1 MRKFWIII
9 SLALIFTSLSAEE
22 KVIKK
27 QPLKAAA
34 LSCFIPGGGQLYNG
48 KFIKSGFVLAVEGSF
63 IGLATYH
70 HLEAEKYYDK
80 YSNMSPYQLYCEL
93 YKQHYVKPGIDE
105 EGFYDEDFE
114 FEIPPKLSRSKF
126 EELKSEY
133 LYLDRKTMF
142 GDANDAEF
150 ERYFELRD
158 LLFGDI
164 IF

>member
-80 YSNMSPYQLYCEL
+80 YEVSMSETDYNE
-93 YKQHYVKPGIDE
+93 YVKYYERRQSDFFWIGTIIFLSAIDAYVDAHL
-105 EGFYDEDFE
+105 FDFE
-114 FEIPPKLSRSKF
+114 EKKNKIHLKF
-126 EELKSEY
+126 ENNTVGLSY
-133 LYLDRKTMF
+133 NF
-142 GDANDAEF
+142 
-150 ERYFELRD
+150 
-158 LLFGDI
+158 
-164 IF
+164 